1 MMHYSCLKQLVKDQN
16 WVKCPVCAT
25 IYGKMYGD
33 QPPGSMTYTV
43 NKLLYCDGY
52 LECGTITINY
62 NMFSG
67 KRGNINFPG
76 THRIAYLPD
85 NK

>member
-1 MMHYSCLKQLVKDQN
+1 M
-16 WVKCPVCAT
+16 T
-25 IYGKMYGD
+25 GD
-33 QPPGSMTYTV
+33 QPPGQMTHSVNNLSHCEGYT
-43 NKLLYCDGY
+43 D
-52 LECGTITINY
+52 CGTITINY
-62 NMFSG
+62 NMYAG